1 MLVARGTLAAL
12 RPMRRCLIL
21 ILCLLLPLKALA
33 AVVVPITGLP
43 GVAAEASVQAKGGG
57 VPCAF
62 HEQMTADDADRGAP
76 DHPCPHL
83 AMASLPSAMTLELPP
98 VVPPAAP
105 AAVPSRFASV
115 VHAVPLPPPL
125 I

>member
-1 MLVARGTLAAL
+1 
-12 RPMRRCLIL
+12 MRRCLIL
-21 ILCLLLPLKALA
+21 CLCLLLPLKALA

-43 GVAAEASVQAKGGG
+43 GLAAEASVQAKGGG

-62 HEQMTADDADRGAP
+62 HEQMVADDGDDGLP

-83 AMASLPSAMTLELPP
+83 AMASLPATLIVELGPET
-98 VVPPAAP
+98 PPAAP
-105 AAVPSRFASV
+105 AAPPSRFVSV

-125 I
+125 A